1 VTSQIIYIRIKSI
14 EASVVFSL
22 TDTVE
27 SKLAFIVPF
36 APNPS
41 FLGRLDIMTILDEH
55 FARGGETGPITIKKA
70 ALCGLGGIG

>member
-1 VTSQIIYIRIKSI
+1 M
-14 EASVVFSL
+14 
-22 TDTVE
+22 E

-41 FLGRLDIMTILDEH
+41 FLGRLDIMTILDQH
-55 FARGGETGPITIKKA
+55 FAGGAETGPTTIKKA